1 MLGDTRE
8 ASDTDFGA
16 LAFRDEADRTWE
28 VREIRQPLLPS
39 RGQLLLRGEYAGGWL
54 LFISGDERRRLAPYP
69 PGWRL
74 ADASRLCCWV
84 NDASPV
90 RTASFPRTVQGE
102 CELPPSNASL
112 RDPA

>member
-8 ASDTDFGA
+8 ASDTGLGA

-39 RGQLLLRGEYAGGWL
+39 RGKLLLCGEYAGGWL

-74 ADASRLCCWV
+74 ADASRLRCWV
-84 NDASPV
+84 NDARPV
-90 RTASFPRTVQGE
+90 RTTAFPGTGERE
-102 CELPPSNASL
+102 CELPPSSGSP
-112 RDPA
+112 RDPV